1 MKYNIK
7 KKIWKPGGRVKE
19 KFGLGIRVK
28 KPRKKI
34 KRIFYEM
41 SLILLLKSLGG
52 AVGFYKSMTLFILT
66 GLCEMCCD
74 DLNN

>member
-7 KKIWKPGGRVKE
+7 KKIWKPGGHE
-19 KFGLGIRVK
+19 KQKYDLGT
-28 KPRKKI
+28 RKKI

-52 AVGFYKSMTLFILT
+52 AVGFYKSMTLLSYYTT

>member
-1 MKYNIK
+1 MEYNIK
-7 KKIWKPGGRVKE
+7 KKILKPGGRVKQ

-52 AVGFYKSMTLFILT
+52 AVGFYKSMTLLSYDTFYF
-66 GLCEMCCD
+66 
-74 DLNN
+74 NWFV